1 MGVWL
6 TSVDK
11 GFAYIILFTY
21 HKQVAP
27 SSQHPYTKDMTKPI
41 VSVKDFSLTIGDKEI
56 VKELNFEVM
65 PGEIFAFLGSNGSG
79 KTSTIRSLLGIY
91 QATTGTLHVNGKA
104 LSPETASLV
113 GYLPEER
120 GLYTRSKVLDTM
132 IYFGELKGMTREAA
146 RDFSIAFLDRVE
158 LADKATTKIKKLSG
172 GQQQKIQLGVAI
184 MGNPKL
190 LILDEPTKGLD
201 PVNRKLL
208 LDIVDELQ
216 QQGTAVIYITHLME
230 EVERLAHRLLIL
242 KDGTARAYG
251 TVAEVKKEFKSK
263 SIEDIFVQIYK
274 EKSHTLSTGEA
285 NV

>member
-1 MGVWL
+1 
-6 TSVDK
+6 
-11 GFAYIILFTY
+11 
-21 HKQVAP
+21 
-27 SSQHPYTKDMTKPI
+27 MTKPI
-41 VSVKDFSLTIGDKEI
+41 VHVKDFSLTIGDKEI

-65 PGEIFAFLGSNGSG
+65 PGEVFAFLGSNGSG

-91 QATTGTLHVNGKA
+91 QPTTGTLHVNGKT
-104 LSPETASLV
+104 LSPKTASTV

-146 RDFSIAFLDRVE
+146 RDFSTAFLERVE
-158 LADKATTKIKKLSG
+158 LSDKATTKIKKLSG

-242 KDGTARAYG
+242 KDGSARAYG

-274 EKSHTLSTGEA
+274 EKSHVLSAEVK